1 MPLDMDQVNREE
13 TSPGLGGMM
22 RMIGILAVIVF
33 ALVGGLAVTGQIPQE
48 QVADWFMK
56 AGMLLGIVIAVAVA
70 IRLLSMKKG

>member
-13 TSPGLGGMM
+13 TSSGLGGMM
-22 RMIGILAVIVF
+22 RMIGILAVIVL
-33 ALVGGLAVTGQIPQE
+33 ALIGGLAVTGQIPQD

-70 IRLLSMKKG
+70 IRLLSLKKG